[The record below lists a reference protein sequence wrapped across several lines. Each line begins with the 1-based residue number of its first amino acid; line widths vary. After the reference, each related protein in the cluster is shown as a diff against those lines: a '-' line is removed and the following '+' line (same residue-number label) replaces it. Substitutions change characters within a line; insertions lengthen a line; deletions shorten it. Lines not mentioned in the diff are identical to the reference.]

1 MQTGQTLR
9 TTKHM
14 QARMSQRGIPGELVD
29 LVQRHGRDEW
39 GKIVLNKKAL
49 RNLLDDVRNLQR
61 LVLKALD
68 KGGVVVVE
76 DDGALI
82 TTYNL
87 DSFDPD
93 RAYGR

>member
-1 MQTGQTLR
+1 MPTGQTLR

-39 GKIVLNKKAL
+39 GRIILNKKAL

-61 LVLKALD
+61 VVLKALD

-82 TTYNL
+82 TTYNV
-87 DSFDPD
+87 DSFDP
-93 RAYGR
+93 RRV